1 MSSVTQA
8 VTELTKKLSI
18 VTEVPQLEAE
28 ILVAFVLQQSRA
40 WLRAHPE
47 SILTSEQAN
56 QLAQLLARRLL
67 REPMAYITGHQ
78 EFWSL
83 RLEVAPETLIP
94 RPDTECLI
102 ELALKLY
109 PDKNKTLSVV
119 DLGTGSGAIALALAS
134 ERPNWDISAVDVSQS
149 ALSIAR
155 KNAQTLRLDRI
166 SFYLGDWFTAL
177 PINRFDLVVANPP
190 YLTETEWPQYAAALS
205 FEPRTALVSGQD
217 GLDDIRRIVSS
228 APDFMASNGCLL
240 LEHGMDQGASVR
252 QILSIGGFIDIETT
266 QDLSGRDR
274 VTMGRRK

>member
-1 MSSVTQA
+1 MQA
-8 VTELTKKLSI
+8 VLDLTRQLSP
-18 VTEVPQLEAE
+18 VTDVPQLEAE
-28 ILVAFVLQQSRA
+28 VLIAFILQKSRA

-47 SILTSEQAN
+47 YTLTWEQAKRLDEVV
-56 QLAQLLARRLL
+56 QRRLQG
-67 REPMAYITGHQ
+67 EPLAYITGQQ

-83 RLEVAPETLIP
+83 PLEVTQATLIP
-94 RPDTECLI
+94 RSDTECLV

-109 PDKNKTLSVV
+109 PDKNQILRVV

-134 ERPNWDISAVDVSQS
+134 ERPLWEISAVDVSQS

-155 KNAQTLRLDRI
+155 KNAQALRLDRV

-190 YLTETEWPQYAAALS
+190 YLTEMEWPHYAAALS

-228 APDFMASNGCLL
+228 APDFMASNGFLL
-240 LEHGMDQGASVR
+240 LEHGASQGVSVR
-252 QILSIGGFIDIETT
+252 QILSAGGFVEVETV

-274 VTMGRRK
+274 VTMGRLR